1 MLLASVYCER
11 FGKLVAAV
19 WVGVDVKRT
28 TLGYLCPSVLS
39 FKFDVVLPILTE
51 SYSFQFL
58 THSSLFVCVFYMKI
72 YLRLFSSALRVN
84 HHLQPTCQ
92 AQFLDVPSVANGCE
106 RVVKFC
112 FDESV

>member
-39 FKFDVVLPILTE
+39 FKFDIELPIFTE

-58 THSSLFVCVFYMKI
+58 THSISICLGTPLYVSCKVFVQ
-72 YLRLFSSALRVN
+72 S
-84 HHLQPTCQ
+84 
-92 AQFLDVPSVANGCE
+92 
-106 RVVKFC
+106 
-112 FDESV
+112 

>member
-39 FKFDVVLPILTE
+39 FKFDVELPILTE

-58 THSSLFVCVFYMKI
+58 THSPSICLGTPLYVWCKGFVQ
-72 YLRLFSSALRVN
+72 S
-84 HHLQPTCQ
+84 
-92 AQFLDVPSVANGCE
+92 
-106 RVVKFC
+106 
-112 FDESV
+112 